1 MKSKLQLVL
10 IVLGS
15 VAASSA
21 NALTAPVSEP
31 NMLAL
36 LGLGAM
42 AAILAVRMFRK

>member
-1 MKSKLQLVL
+1 MKSKRQVLL

-15 VAASSA
+15 AAAGSA
-21 NALTAPVSEP
+21 HALTAPVSEP

-42 AAILAVRMFRK
+42 AAILALRMMRK